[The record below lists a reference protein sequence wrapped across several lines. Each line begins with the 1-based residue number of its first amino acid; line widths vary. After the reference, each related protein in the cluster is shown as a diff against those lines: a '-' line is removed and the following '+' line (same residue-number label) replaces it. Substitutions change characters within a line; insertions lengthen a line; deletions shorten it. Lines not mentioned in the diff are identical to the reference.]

1 MITPLLTGVS
11 LGFSAGI
18 GPGPLTTLVI
28 TTTLER
34 GFAAGLRIAI
44 APLLTDLPIILACL
58 WIVNAL
64 RPEIAALLAIAGGL
78 YLIWLG
84 IKTLRSAQHA
94 VLAGALHS
102 SVRPREDLWR
112 GFLVNLLSPN
122 PWIFWLGVGGP
133 ILTEAWGITPVGAL
147 GFLVGFYSLLVG
159 CKIALAW
166 LVAGGRRYLTNS
178 WYRRLLAASG
188 LLLIGFGLLL
198 GWQAVIV

>member
-1 MITPLLTGVS
+1 MIAPLLTGLS

-44 APLLTDLPIILACL
+44 APLLTDLPIILASL

-64 RPEIAALLAIAGGL
+64 RPEVALLLAVAGGL

-84 IKTLRSAQHA
+84 VKTLHSARHA
-94 VLAGALHS
+94 ILESTLAS
-102 SVRPREDLWR
+102 PVRPREDLWR

-133 ILTEAWGITPVGAL
+133 ILTEAWGVAPVGAL
-147 GFLVGFYSLLVG
+147 GFLIGFYSLLVG
-159 CKIALAW
+159 SKIVLAW
-166 LVAGGRRYLTNS
+166 LVAGGRRYLTHT

-198 GWQAVIV
+198 GWQAAMV